1 MINLN
6 KTKMALAI
14 IGAMTLTACGGG
26 GSSGNGG
33 KEENTPEVEKTS
45 VELQVI
51 DGYLVNSFVFV
62 DLNNNYQFDQD
73 EPNGYADEKG
83 KVKIEIEN
91 SKLTNNRH
99 LKVFA
104 QSKKGSKNV
113 ILGKEKELS
122 KNVALSTSIF
132 INNGGVEHNPIISP
146 YTTLITSK
154 ISNKQNLSKETF
166 DALLSEVA
174 KSLGLKI
181 DIITKDYND
190 ESLVKDNDDMLKA
203 LVTGEILVRNDVISS
218 DLDNQKD
225 TAEQGASSDT
235 TTEIKTE
242 EIVKEIDS
250 EVSDFSEIIN
260 EVVNDPEIAEKIS
273 DPEAGD
279 LGELV
284 NEKIEKAVV
293 KLGASFKSLSGEEAD
308 EYRCG
313 VTNSNNVFCWG
324 NNSVGT
330 LGNPDAYKDES
341 GNYIT
346 DGYNKVDLFSAKP
359 TSVMLED
366 GKTALSNVKKVAT
379 GNGHACAL
387 TYDGNVYCWGQNY
400 HGQIGTGT
408 IDKSLPIIPYASK
421 VVKGHQNKD
430 NDEFTYLTNIK
441 DIVAAHNSV
450 CAVTKDGEVFC
461 WGDNSSMQLGSD
473 FPGEDNIELWKD
485 VKSRDGISLYGFIK
499 GVAYPVQ
506 VKFPDSLAKVNSI
519 AGGIWAYCALADNK
533 DTTDLHNLY
542 CWGND
547 IRGLVTQNWK
557 QYLEDFE
564 EKYDGKLYVRD
575 QSRLVSKDSNWEWTI
590 YEDDGEWYPLYGAP
604 ARQIREF
611 SGVLDSFNRIFP
623 LDTPNL
629 PSLDASLEEWLEF
642 DPTGFTRVYNDMCGN
657 LHDNQKCVLDVFD
670 GEYDDVEGVYR
681 QVRVELLGNLDLQ
694 NITTFKLRDFD
705 STPTFIMNDDSKVY
719 GFYNGGTEDTTS
731 FWTQVSSLDTNN
743 EKIVNIYTNVEGAPS
758 FVLTNAG
765 KLYSFIS
772 HNSYGMLGIGNYENY
787 AFEYDCVQVDSDKCV
802 TRIKNLPVVQ
812 DENGLALTNIVDVSL
827 NKRSVCAAQ
836 KTIDSADNDKVNYKL
851 YCWGS
856 STFGQLGFDDN
867 DGGYSYND
875 TSKLWT
881 GYSDDN
887 AEFDKPSRMI
897 ATPREIDFFDKE

>member
-51 DGYLVNSFVFV
+51 DGYLVNSFVYV

-273 DPEAGD
+273 DPERLRYA
-279 LGELV
+279 
-284 NEKIEKAVV
+284 I
-293 KLGASFKSLSGEEAD
+293 LSD
-308 EYRCG
+308 
-313 VTNSNNVFCWG
+313 VT
-324 NNSVGT
+324 
-330 LGNPDAYKDES
+330 L
-341 GNYIT
+341 IT
-346 DGYNKVDLFSAKP
+346 
-359 TSVMLED
+359 
-366 GKTALSNVKKVAT
+366 
-379 GNGHACAL
+379 
-387 TYDGNVYCWGQNY
+387 
-400 HGQIGTGT
+400 
-408 IDKSLPIIPYASK
+408 
-421 VVKGHQNKD
+421 
-430 NDEFTYLTNIK
+430 
-441 DIVAAHNSV
+441 
-450 CAVTKDGEVFC
+450 
-461 WGDNSSMQLGSD
+461 
-473 FPGEDNIELWKD
+473 
-485 VKSRDGISLYGFIK
+485 
-499 GVAYPVQ
+499 
-506 VKFPDSLAKVNSI
+506 
-519 AGGIWAYCALADNK
+519 
-533 DTTDLHNLY
+533 
-542 CWGND
+542 
-547 IRGLVTQNWK
+547 
-557 QYLEDFE
+557 
-564 EKYDGKLYVRD
+564 
-575 QSRLVSKDSNWEWTI
+575 
-590 YEDDGEWYPLYGAP
+590 
-604 ARQIREF
+604 
-611 SGVLDSFNRIFP
+611 
-623 LDTPNL
+623 
-629 PSLDASLEEWLEF
+629 PS
-642 DPTGFTRVYNDMCGN
+642 P
-657 LHDNQKCVLDVFD
+657 
-670 GEYDDVEGVYR
+670 
-681 QVRVELLGNLDLQ
+681 
-694 NITTFKLRDFD
+694 
-705 STPTFIMNDDSKVY
+705 
-719 GFYNGGTEDTTS
+719 
-731 FWTQVSSLDTNN
+731 
-743 EKIVNIYTNVEGAPS
+743 
-758 FVLTNAG
+758 
-765 KLYSFIS
+765 
-772 HNSYGMLGIGNYENY
+772 
-787 AFEYDCVQVDSDKCV
+787 
-802 TRIKNLPVVQ
+802 
-812 DENGLALTNIVDVSL
+812 
-827 NKRSVCAAQ
+827 
-836 KTIDSADNDKVNYKL
+836 
-851 YCWGS
+851 
-856 STFGQLGFDDN
+856 
-867 DGGYSYND
+867 
-875 TSKLWT
+875 
-881 GYSDDN
+881 
-887 AEFDKPSRMI
+887 
-897 ATPREIDFFDKE
+897 